1 MATKSKCYTHF
12 SAHERDRL
20 AVLRA
25 EGKSIRQ
32 IARILRRSPSSVS
45 RELRRNARRHG
56 YLPRAAQERACSR
69 KSAASRRPRLKSPLL
84 RQYVEARLL
93 ERWSPELIA
102 GRVPLDLGAVSISHE
117 AIYQWIYSQA
127 RHLIDFLPKVHRQ
140 RRRRGYVKG
149 KHSKPRIPGRTPIS
163 KRPASVALRRVPGHW
178 EVDTL
183 GNHKTRR
190 VLLVIHERKTRLTKL
205 RLLARRGSAEVRRGL
220 IAALRGLPPSLR
232 RSLTYDNGTENCD
245 HLLVNSKLGTRSF
258 FCAPFHSWE
267 KGSIE
272 NSNGILR
279 LVIPKSFN
287 LNALSHAHLRRI
299 ERWINAR
306 PKKCL
311 HFRSPGELFKPLTRC
326 KSSSKNIRSRHPVKR
341 RRKSV
346 ATDPPRNSRCCEK
359 SGGGVSVQKK
369 LLRP

>member
-1 MATKSKCYTHF
+1 MATKTKCYAHF

-20 AVLRA
+20 AVLHA
-25 EGKSIRQ
+25 EGKSRRE
-32 IARILRRSPSSVS
+32 IARLLRRSPSSVS
-45 RELRRNARRHG
+45 REILRNARRHG
-56 YLPRAAQERACSR
+56 YLARDAHDRAYSR
-69 KSAASRRPRLKSPLL
+69 KSAASRRPRLKSKRL
-84 RQYVEARLL
+84 RQYVEARLR

-102 GRVPLDLGAVSISHE
+102 GRVPLDLANVSISHE

-163 KRPASVALRRVPGHW
+163 ERPPEVALRRVPGHW

-190 VLLVIHERKTRLTKL
+190 VLLVIHERKTRLTLL
-205 RLLARRGSAEVRRGL
+205 RLLVRRGSAEVRRGL
-220 IAALRGLPPSLR
+220 IAALRPLPPSLR

-245 HLLVNSKLGTRSF
+245 HLLVNRKLDTRSF

-279 LVIPKSFN
+279 LVIPKNYN
-287 LNALSHAHLRRI
+287 LNRLSHARLRRI

-311 HFRSPGELFKPLTRC
+311 AFRSPGEIFKLLTRC
-326 KSSSKNIRSRHPVKR
+326 KSGSKTIRSRHPAKR
-341 RRKSV
+341 RRKI
-346 ATDPPRNSRCCEK
+346 
-359 SGGGVSVQKK
+359 GGD
-369 LLRP
+369 RPAKE